1 MLARFDIVLVAFPF
15 TDGPDVKPRPAMVIC
30 LSERHQD
37 VLLAFISSKIAGA
50 ANSDELAIR
59 ADHPQFHQS
68 GLKVSSR
75 CRLSRL
81 SRLTTLALPL
91 VRRRIG
97 RLPEDLRP
105 GCVQI
110 LREIVG
116 AEA

>member
-15 TDGPDVKPRPAMVIC
+15 TDGPNVKPRPAMVIC

-37 VLLAFISSKIAGA
+37 IPLTFISSNIAGA
-50 ANSDELAIR
+50 ANSDELDIP
-59 ADHPQFHQS
+59 ADHPQFQQS
-68 GLKVSSR
+68 GLEVSCR
-75 CRLSRL
+75 CRLSRM
-81 SRLTTLALPL
+81 TTLAAPL

-97 RLPEDLRP
+97 KLPEDLRP
-105 GCVQI
+105 ACVQI

>member
-15 TDGPDVKPRPAMVIC
+15 TDGPNVKPRPAMVIC

-37 VLLAFISSKIAGA
+37 VLLSFISSKIAGA
-50 ANSDELAIR
+50 ANSDELDIPEG
-59 ADHPQFHQS
+59 HPKFQQS

-75 CRLSRL
+75 CRLSRM
-81 SRLTTLALPL
+81 TTLAVPL

-97 RLPEDLRP
+97 MLPEDLRP
-105 GCVQI
+105 ACVQI

-116 AEA
+116 VDA

>member
-1 MLARFDIVLVAFPF
+1 MLARFDIVLIAFPF
-15 TDGPDVKPRPAMVIC
+15 TDGPNVKPRPALVIY

-37 VLLAFISSKIAGA
+37 VLLAFISSKVSGA
-50 ANSDELAIR
+50 ANSDELDLP
-59 ADHPQFHQS
+59 ADHPQFQQS

-75 CRLSRL
+75 CRLSRM
-81 SRLTTLALPL
+81 TTLAAPL

-105 GCVQI
+105 ACVRI

-116 AEA
+116 AQA